1 MRGTTTNVRRPSAAS
16 ARTRCHVPSRSSG
29 RRMPVRIAIRPSGA
43 VRRVDTSRSAY
54 RTWPRVRGIGVAVMS
69 RTCGAPFRAFASRA
83 PRCST
88 PNRCCSSTTASARS
102 ANATASWSIAWVPT
116 TTRACPVARASY
128 ALVRPFAPSEPV
140 SRITSIPRSSSS
152 PPTTSRCC
160 RARRS
165 VGASSAACRPSS
177 AAAASAQAATAVL
190 PEPTS
195 PWTSRSIGTS
205 RARSSRTSSRV
216 RAWSG
221 VSEIGVPHLARDG
234 GLEGRPDPP
243 VVRPGRPGPVP
254 CARDRGRAAARPC
267 PAGAPGARR
276 RPAGA
281 APRPVPRTS
290 SGSGRPRAPPRSP
303 AGPRRHGSPSGRYS
317 G

>member
-1 MRGTTTNVRRPSAAS
+1 
-16 ARTRCHVPSRSSG
+16 
-29 RRMPVRIAIRPSGA
+29 MPVRIAIRPSGA

-116 TTRACPVARASY
+116 TTRACPVASASY

-205 RARSSRTSSRV
+205 RARSSRISSRV
-216 RAWSG
+216 RTWSG
-221 VSEIGVPHLARDG
+221 VSEIGCPSLREMAASRDVRTRRSSARETG
-234 GLEGRPDPP
+234 TGS
-243 VVRPGRPGPVP
+243 V
-254 CARDRGRAAARPC
+254 CARPR
-267 PAGAPGARR
+267 ARR
-276 RPAGA
+276 RPTMPSWSARSSSKASRRSA
-281 APRPVPRTS
+281 AS
-290 SGSGRPRAPPRSP
+290 RASNVV
-303 AGPRRHGSPSGRYS
+303 G
-317 G
+317 